1 MKSVGPVVR
10 NAETRC
16 VRVPLD
22 APLEAEVAVSP
33 ADVGE
38 IRMKDAARV
47 KIDAHPFH
55 KQGTITGKVGEV
67 SAETFNRQ
75 GVLGGQ
81 ASHNLAPLRYLPSP
95 TRRLP
100 GMTRT
105 AEIVTGK
112 RTVISYFLYPLIRV
126 LDESLR
132 ER

>member
-55 KQGTITGKVGEV
+55 KQGTITGKVGKV

-81 ASHNLAPLRYLPSP
+81 ASHYLAPPAIPAEPHPAPARHDP
-95 TRRLP
+95 
-100 GMTRT
+100 T
-105 AEIVTGK
+105 AEIITGK
-112 RTVISYFLYPLIRV
+112 RTVISYFLYPVIRV